1 MNQNMIN
8 DNIRITLP
16 PEFHLLDPEEKKK
29 LYAESVVIQQ
39 WAAYDPDRHMV
50 FSASWKQMNSILA
63 MMACSMDGAKGLQRR
78 MKAALRG
85 RNYRFCEYFKGQL
98 GDKKTFGFT
107 FIYQGKEVE
116 YLNRAIMVRDGG
128 CIYYLASQIP
138 TDLGNEAKT
147 VMDGIW
153 QSLSMD

>member
-1 MNQNMIN
+1 
-8 DNIRITLP
+8 
-16 PEFHLLDPEEKKK
+16 
-29 LYAESVVIQQ
+29 
-39 WAAYDPDRHMV
+39 MV